1 MKKKIFTGLLL
12 SALVFSSCSTDD
24 DVTIID
30 EPTTGEEVTPTP
42 EPGEPEMVSVV
53 LNEVRFGAEDR
64 VEILNNGT
72 INADLTDYWL
82 CLGPGQYQRIGTI
95 TPDSGSITDLAPG
108 EFVVLPYNVPD
119 DEAGLG
125 LYSTDSFT
133 STDAIVD
140 FVQYGASGSA
150 REDIA
155 VAAGIWTAG
164 EFVPSVRLNSYS
176 IEFDGEGNTAAD
188 WSEEV
193 NPSLGLANDTAV
205 ATSVFNITINNVTN
219 YLNVHPFTQRLR
231 SGDAPT
237 RGPLNMNGDQYQ
249 ISFQAVPGTRFSPVT
264 MMGNSNDWFLAPT
277 DLAGI
282 DLFPGGTAL
291 NGVDIASSLSLYD
304 LGTEADNDPAT
315 FPPAG
320 ANVGPADANTLVRLV
335 PGRATGEIYI
345 TAVLDYVA
353 SSDPM
358 AAGTFTFT
366 ITTINAPDPGQAP
379 SSTNGFVPTPGI
391 AVLHAL
397 ENPLFTLGTE
407 DRGVGLERIAEDG
420 NPDELY
426 AWFTETGSNGSPL
439 RLSSSLSV
447 FSPGLVYAFNTE
459 RDPLVLQGETNNPD
473 NGLEALAEDGNNS
486 IAVDFVRN
494 LGLPV
499 AASDQTMNIGPGE
512 ELTFTLEVPQGQG
525 YKFGFGTMFVQTN
538 DWFIAYNNEGYP
550 LFDENGVPVSGTGAS
565 SKSYLYDAGT
575 EVDEAVGFGI
585 YQAPRQSGPNE
596 GPVDENTTVRRVGN
610 LEDVQFGKGVYD
622 NGPGVVY
629 VQDPRGGYNVIS
641 INIEVQ

>member
-1 MKKKIFTGLLL
+1 MKKKFLTGLLL
-12 SALVFSSCSTDD
+12 SALVLSSCSNDD
-24 DVTIID
+24 DVVID
-30 EPTTGEEVTPTP
+30 DPVVGVEDPVTP
-42 EPGEPEMVSVV
+42 EDPEMVSVV
-53 LNEVRFGAEDR
+53 LNEIRFGAEDR
-64 VEILNNGT
+64 VEIFNNGN
-72 INADLTDYWL
+72 INADLSNYWL
-82 CLGPGQYQRIGTI
+82 CLGPGTYVQLGTL
-95 TPDSGSITDLAPG
+95 TPDSGSVSDLAPG
-108 EFVVLPYNVPD
+108 DFLVLPYSMPD
-119 DEAGLG
+119 DEGGLG
-125 LYSTDSFT
+125 LYSSDAFASAE
-133 STDAIVD
+133 AIVD
-140 FVQYGASGSA
+140 FVQYGAAGSA
-150 REDIA
+150 REDVA
-155 VAAGIWTAG
+155 VEAGIWTSG
-164 EFVPSVRLNSYS
+164 DFVPATRLNSFS
-176 IEFDGEGNTAAD
+176 IEFDGEGDASTD

-193 NPSLGLANDTAV
+193 NPSLGLANNSEV
-205 ATSVFNITINNVTN
+205 ATSIFNITINNVTN
-219 YLNVHPFTQRLR
+219 YLNVHTFTERLR
-231 SGDAPT
+231 AGDAPT

-277 DLAGI
+277 DLNGI
-282 DLFPGGTAL
+282 DLFPGGAAL
-291 NGVDIASSLSLYD
+291 NNVDVASLLSLYD

-320 ANVGPADANTLVRLV
+320 ANVGPADENPLVRLV
-335 PGRATGEIYI
+335 PGRVTGDIYI
-345 TAVLDYVA
+345 TAVLTYEA

-366 ITTINAPDPGQAP
+366 ITTINAPDPAEAA

-397 ENPLFTLGTE
+397 ANPLFDLGTE
-407 DRGVGLERIAEDG
+407 DRGVGLEAIAEDG
-420 NPDELY
+420 NPDELF

-459 RDPLVLQGETNNPD
+459 RDPLVLQGETNNPA
-473 NGLEALAEDGNNS
+473 NGLEELAEDGNNS
-486 IAVDFVRN
+486 IAVDYVRS

-550 LFDENGVPVSGTGAS
+550 LFDENGAPVSGTGAS
-565 SKSYLYDAGT
+565 AKSYLYDAGT
-575 EVDEAVGFGI
+575 EIDEAVGFGI
-585 YQAPRQSGPNE
+585 YQAPRQNGPNE
-596 GPVDENTTVRRVGN
+596 GPEDENTTVRRVGN
-610 LEDVQFGKGVYD
+610 LEDVQFGKGVYS

-629 VQDPRGGYNVIS
+629 LRDPRGGYNVIS